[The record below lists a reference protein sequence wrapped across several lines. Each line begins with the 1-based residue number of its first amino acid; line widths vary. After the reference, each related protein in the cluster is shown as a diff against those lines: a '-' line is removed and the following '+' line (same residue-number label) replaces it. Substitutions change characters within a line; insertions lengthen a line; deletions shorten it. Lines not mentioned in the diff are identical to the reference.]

1 MLTFLARRLIA
12 SVLLLLVASFVV
24 YILMAYA
31 GNPLGFLNEIS
42 DPQQRAAVERAVR
55 EGLDLDTPPLLRY
68 FKWLGRLFP
77 LTVES
82 GFPWIKWDGVDFG
95 ISART
100 RLSVNG
106 ELKTRLPL
114 TLKLV
119 GAALVLSIVFGVTTG
134 IVTALRQ
141 YSGFDYIVTFF
152 TFLFFSLPVFWVAVI
167 LKDWGGINFN
177 DWWRDGA
184 TMPTWVVA
192 LAGVFAAILGYS
204 IAGGRWQRK
213 ALIALAFGVVGAGLV
228 FYLSE
233 SGWFVNPGIGLAI
246 LIPLAVAIAV
256 AATAVFAG
264 IRNRRALGAA
274 LTTAGVGIVLYL
286 PLQPYF
292 DGPKYSWWHTLLLAV
307 IAIASGIAIG
317 YLWGGFDK
325 GLSAKVS
332 ALVAFLVGFV
342 TFVDRMM
349 QSWNEYASDSIVRNR
364 PIKTVGHQEPRL
376 SEHGFWIVNN
386 DAFAHMILPTLALML
401 ISLAGYTRY
410 TRASM
415 LEVLNLDYIRTA
427 RAKGLTERT
436 VVVRHGLRNALIPL
450 ATIVAFDIGGMLGGA
465 VITETVFEW
474 AGMGRLFI
482 EGLQSLDP
490 NPVMAATMVV
500 GATAVAANILADI
513 MYSILDP
520 RIRINS

>member
-1 MLTFLARRLIA
+1 MLVFLARRLIA
-12 SVLLLLVASFVV
+12 SILLLLVASFLV
-24 YILMAYA
+24 YIALTYA
-31 GNPLGFLNEIS
+31 GDPLDFVNEIS
-42 DPQQRAAVERAVR
+42 DPEQREQIRRSVTDR
-55 EGLDLDTPPLLRY
+55 LNLDTPRVVRY
-68 FKWLGRLFP
+68 FHWLGDVVLHQ
-77 LTVES
+77 
-82 GFPWIKWDGVDFG
+82 DFG

-100 RLSVNG
+100 QLSVNG
-106 ELKTRLPL
+106 ELASRLPL

-119 GAALVLSIVFGVTTG
+119 FGAFALSITIGVTTG

-152 TFLFFSLPVFWVAVI
+152 TFLFFSVPVFWVAVI

-184 TMPTWVVA
+184 ELPTWLIVVGG
-192 LAGVFAAILGYS
+192 LCAAVIGYS
-204 IAGGRWQRK
+204 IAGGRWSRRG
-213 ALIALAFGVVGAGLV
+213 AIALATGAAGAALLV
-228 FYLSE
+228 YISE
-233 SGWFVNPGIGLAI
+233 AGWLVNPGIGLPI
-246 LIPLAVAIAV
+246 LIPLALAIAV

-264 IRNRRALGAA
+264 IGNKRALGAA

-292 DGPKYSWWHTLLLAV
+292 DGHKYGWWHTLLLL
-307 IAIASGIAIG
+307 AIALGVSAAVGF
-317 YLWGGFDK
+317 LWGGFDK

-332 ALVAFLVGFV
+332 MLVAFLVSFV
-342 TFVDRMM
+342 VFVDRHM
-349 QSWNEYASDSIVRNR
+349 QSWNDYATNPIVRNR
-364 PIKTVGHQEPRL
+364 PIKTIGHQEPRL
-376 SEHGFWIVNN
+376 ADAGYWVVND

-450 ATIVAFDIGGMLGGA
+450 ATIVAFDVGALLGGA
-465 VITETVFEW
+465 VITESVFEW
-474 AGMGRLFI
+474 AGMGRLFLD
-482 EGLQSLDP
+482 GLRNLDP
-490 NPVMAATMVV
+490 NVVMASTMVV
-500 GATAVAANILADI
+500 GATAVVANIIADI
-513 MYSILDP
+513 MYSVLDP
-520 RIRINS
+520 RIRLNA